1 MFEGGLYKCLKAAS
15 SVGSR
20 PVCVWLHV
28 CVYEVL
34 CEREREIKNV
44 IKANL

>member
-28 CVYEVL
+28 CVYEV
-34 CEREREIKNV
+34 CVCEREIKNV